1 MDNMP
6 REMKAGD
13 ELSYRYIVMRGQ
25 AKELPNTADWE
36 NFAQVMGVRGKPA
49 YEVKDVKTGSVK
61 GTKFMLELIP
71 ADSGFVGTVTQ
82 ANLPIRLPVRVANM
96 NPNWTFAWFDL
107 DRKEWYPS
115 AVDRAIN
122 QGYFTMD
129 TRQGNH
135 RFFAGHPVVADNP
148 DLRIA
153 AFCDTPSE
161 ITACLNNVSDNSI
174 TASVRLNPAL
184 GTSEPVKVE
193 LASGEMKTVKFPR

>member
-1 MDNMP
+1 
-6 REMKAGD
+6 
-13 ELSYRYIVMRGQ
+13 
-25 AKELPNTADWE
+25 
-36 NFAQVMGVRGKPA
+36 
-49 YEVKDVKTGSVK
+49 
-61 GTKFMLELIP
+61 
-71 ADSGFVGTVTQ
+71 
-82 ANLPIRLPVRVANM
+82 M

-122 QGYFTMD
+122 QGYFTID

-153 AFCDTPSE
+153 VFCDTPSE

-184 GTSEPVKVE
+184 GASEPVKVE
-193 LASGEMKTVKFPR
+193 LASGEMKTVKFTR